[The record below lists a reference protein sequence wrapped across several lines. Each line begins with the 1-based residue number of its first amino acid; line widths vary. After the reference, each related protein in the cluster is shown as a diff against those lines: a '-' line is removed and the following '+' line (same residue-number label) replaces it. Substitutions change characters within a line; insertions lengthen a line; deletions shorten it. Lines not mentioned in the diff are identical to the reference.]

1 MSAITITLSFVTGLV
16 IFLYGI
22 ENFGR
27 EILSVGGPRVQFWLE
42 RFTRN
47 RFSATALGTVVTA
60 LIQSSTAT
68 TVITVSLVSG
78 GLITFAS
85 SLGIIFGANIGTTIT
100 AQLVAFKVTKYA
112 TYIVVSGFLI
122 GIFGRQYRFLGKGIF
137 YFGLVFFGL
146 ALVSD
151 AIEPIKNEEL
161 LLDLIASLD
170 NVLLA
175 FLVGIAITAVV
186 QSSSV
191 TTGLIVVL
199 AVNNLITV
207 QQGIPIL
214 LGTNI
219 GTTVTTMI
227 ATSRLSL
234 HARRAGVAHLLFNV
248 IGAIVALPLVV
259 PFAAAVEAI
268 GGTAAQQIANAHTI
282 FNIVATLAFLAFLN
296 PFRRLVERLVRGEE
310 QEIILKPKYLGRT
323 LSPDNEQ
330 AFEDIEKEL
339 GYAKAVTATLFS
351 KTLEFQAVRTPRLGN
366 EIEKYESL
374 TDILDER
381 IEAALLEL
389 SRRELT
395 DEQAQQVVALVRLS
409 NGLEQIS
416 DIARDQSKLIQE
428 ERNPSP
434 TDLLYRFRNLMPIHE
449 KLVEVMRL
457 YAHEPASPQK
467 TRKLRRQLNAFET
480 MFEHNYASHL
490 DQLKQQTPYNSAFF
504 VEFVSLIEA
513 AVSKLRDILV
523 VETEYA
529 QHARRTEP
537 LPEEPTAAASETAE
551 PAATGGAS

>member
-1 MSAITITLSFVTGLV
+1 MSAVTVTLSFVTGLV

-27 EILSVGGPRVQFWLE
+27 EILSLGGPKFQFWLE

-47 RFSATALGTVVTA
+47 RLSATGLGMVVTA

-85 SLGIIFGANIGTTIT
+85 SLGVIFGANIGTTIT
-100 AQLVAFKVTKYA
+100 AQLVAFKMTQYA
-112 TYIVVSGFLI
+112 TYIVVSGFFI

-146 ALVSD
+146 ELVSQALD
-151 AIEPIKNEEL
+151 PVKDEEL
-161 LLDLIASLD
+161 MLDLIASLD

-199 AVNNLITV
+199 AVNHLISV

-227 ATSRLSL
+227 AASRLSL
-234 HARRAGVAHLLFNV
+234 HARRGAVAHLLFNV
-248 IGAIVALPLVV
+248 IGAVVALPLVV
-259 PFAAAVEAI
+259 PFAAMVRAI
-268 GGTAAQQIANAHTI
+268 GGTEAQQIANAHTI
-282 FNIVATLAFLAFLN
+282 FNVVATLVFLAFLE

-310 QEIILKPKYLGRT
+310 EEIILKPKYLGAT
-323 LSPDNEQ
+323 LAAESRQ
-330 AFEDIEKEL
+330 VFEDIEKEL

-351 KTLEFQAVRTPRLGN
+351 RTLDFQAIRTPRLAN

-389 SRRELT
+389 SRQRLT
-395 DEQAQQVVALVRLS
+395 DEEAQQVVALVRLS

-416 DIARDQSKLIQE
+416 DIARDQAKLIQE

-434 TDLLYRFRNLMPIHE
+434 ADLLYRFRNLMPIHE

-467 TRKLRRQLNAFET
+467 TRSLRRHLSAFEP

-490 DQLKQQTPYNSAFF
+490 DQLKQETPYNSAFF

-523 VETEYA
+523 IETEYV

-537 LPEEPTAAASETAE
+537 LPEAPPAKAPEPTATS
-551 PAATGGAS
+551 